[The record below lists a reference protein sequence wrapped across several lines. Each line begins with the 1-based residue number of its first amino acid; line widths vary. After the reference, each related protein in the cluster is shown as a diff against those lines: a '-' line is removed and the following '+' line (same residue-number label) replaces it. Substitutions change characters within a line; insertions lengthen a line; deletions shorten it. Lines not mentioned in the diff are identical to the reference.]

1 MEKQPKQIIEELLCI
16 NTDKVYDW
24 VILQSNV
31 NTNVLAAD
39 LGGLPID
46 PCGPT
51 VSNLTTECYLT
62 DAAGNR
68 LGPNSVIDV
77 VETRDREDRAFIID
91 GTEVILQ
98 NVAFQKT
105 IFL

>member
-1 MEKQPKQIIEELLCI
+1 MKVKPTQIDPELLCI

-31 NTNVLAAD
+31 NTNVTAAD
-39 LGGLPID
+39 LQVTID
-46 PCGPT
+46 PCGAAI
-51 VSNLTTECYLT
+51 SNLTTECFLT
-62 DAAGNR
+62 DVNGNR
-68 LGPNSVIDV
+68 LGPNSEIDIT
-77 VETRDREDRAFIID
+77 ETRNREDRGFVID

-105 IFL
+105 IYLV